1 MTDEP
6 LADSKLVY
14 FTVEGD
20 IAHQVYAQPA
30 HKAGQ
35 TFLKFYFPKQ
45 DIAGWVV
52 PARKHWGLIS
62 EDDIEADG
70 ITLKEKTMNSE
81 APPFVPQ
88 SQATGTGDGTNAD
101 APAFVQE
108 NDKI

>member
-1 MTDEP
+1 MYYSNLIIIFYLGSRVTDEP

-62 EDDIEADG
+62 EDDIEVDQ
-70 ITLKEKTMNSE
+70 KFEKY
-81 APPFVPQ
+81 F
-88 SQATGTGDGTNAD
+88 GYLR
-101 APAFVQE
+101 
-108 NDKI
+108 